1 MCSPSRALFQ
11 LLHYICTGGGGGDVD
26 LHRRPLLLPAVQHQ
40 AEASRRHSNY
50 YILSILVYSI
60 VRMQNVSCSFEA
72 EAGSFEAAAA
82 RRLLLL
88 LLRDI
93 LKSSFLKTRSFSM

>member
-1 MCSPSRALFQ
+1 MCSLSRALFQ
-11 LLHYICTGGGGGDVD
+11 LLHYICIGGGGGDVD

-50 YILSILVYSI
+50 YILIVVYSV

-82 RRLLLL
+82 RRRLLL

>member
-1 MCSPSRALFQ
+1 MCSLSRALFQ

-50 YILSILVYSI
+50 YILIVVYSV

-82 RRLLLL
+82 RRRLLL
-88 LLRDI
+88 LLRYI

>member
-1 MCSPSRALFQ
+1 MCSLSRALFQ

-50 YILSILVYSI
+50 YILIVVYSV

-82 RRLLLL
+82 RRRLLL
-88 LLRDI
+88 LLRDN

>member
-50 YILSILVYSI
+50 YILILVYSI
-60 VRMQNVSCSFEA
+60 VWMQNVSCSFEA

-82 RRLLLL
+82 RRRLL

>member
-1 MCSPSRALFQ
+1 MCSLSRALFQ

-50 YILSILVYSI
+50 YILIVVYSV

-82 RRLLLL
+82 RRRLLL

>member
-1 MCSPSRALFQ
+1 MCSLSRALFQ

-50 YILSILVYSI
+50 YILIVVYSV

-82 RRLLLL
+82 RRRQL

>member
-1 MCSPSRALFQ
+1 MCSLSRALFQ

-50 YILSILVYSI
+50 YILILVYSI
-60 VRMQNVSCSFEA
+60 VWMQNVSCSFEA

-82 RRLLLL
+82 RRRLLL

>member
-1 MCSPSRALFQ
+1 MCSLSRALFQ

-50 YILSILVYSI
+50 YILILANYEDFST
-60 VRMQNVSCSFEA
+60 
-72 EAGSFEAAAA
+72 AAV
-82 RRLLLL
+82 LLLL
-88 LLRDI
+88 
-93 LKSSFLKTRSFSM
+93 KTERAPGTERRTA